1 MKGFI
6 FDYGGTIDTQ
16 GCHWGKMIWHAYERA
31 NVPIAEDDFRAAYRY
46 AERTLGTTPIIQP
59 DYTFRQTLDMKLRIE
74 LEYVEEHYDVDKA
87 VQTYGSKMLDDLYNQ
102 TVTTTAQ
109 SKTVLQQLGQKY
121 PLALVSNFYGNLNV
135 VLREFNLD
143 GLFNHVIE
151 SAVVG
156 VRKPDPRIFSIGV
169 EALGLAPQDIAVVG
183 DSYGKDMVPA
193 HSVGCKTVMI
203 KGEPWTVE
211 TVDTSIID
219 YTIDNLDELLKL
231 F

>member
-31 NVPIAEDDFRAAYRY
+31 SVPIAEDDFRAAYRY

-74 LEYVEEHYDVDKA
+74 LEYVEEHYGVSHA
-87 VQTYGSKMLDDLYNQ
+87 VQTYGGKMLDDLYSETQ
-102 TVTTTAQ
+102 ATTTR
-109 SKTVLQQLGQKY
+109 SKAVLQQLRKKC

-135 VLREFNLD
+135 VLREFQLD
-143 GLFNHVIE
+143 GLFSHVIE

-156 VRKPDPRIFSIGV
+156 VRKPDPRIFAIGV
-169 EALGLAPQDIAVVG
+169 EALGLDAREIVAVG
-183 DSYGKDMVPA
+183 DSYGKDIVPA
-193 HSVGCKTVMI
+193 HSVGCQTVMI
-203 KGEPWTVE
+203 TGEPWTTE
-211 TVDTSIID
+211 TIDTSIID

>member
-16 GCHWGKMIWHAYERA
+16 GCHWGKIIWHAYERA
-31 NVPIAEDDFRAAYRY
+31 RVPISEDDFRAAYRY

-74 LEYVEEHYDVDKA
+74 LEYVEEHYGVGHA
-87 VQTYGSKMLDDLYNQ
+87 VQTYGKQMLDDLYSRTQ
-102 TVTTTAQ
+102 ATTAQ
-109 SKTVLQQLGQKY
+109 SKAVLQRLNGKY

-135 VLREFNLD
+135 VLREFQLD
-143 GLFNHVIE
+143 GLFSHVIE

-156 VRKPDPRIFSIGV
+156 VRKPAPRIFSIGV
-169 EALGLAPQDIAVVG
+169 EALGLAPQEIVAVG
-183 DSYGKDMVPA
+183 DSYGKDIVPA

-203 KGEPWTVE
+203 KGEPWTAE
-211 TVDTSIID
+211 TIDTSIID